1 MQVELHVEL
10 VDVGGDGHQQE
21 AEQQGQHKD
30 IAEPQHNMRA
40 MFDIVVQYS
49 KREPTGTFSSSK
61 QVTTLKIFKSD
72 GWLSIIK
79 FCK

>member
-10 VDVGGDGHQQE
+10 VDVGSDGHQQE

-40 MFDIVVQYS
+40 IFGNVVQYS
-49 KREPTGTFSSSK
+49 ENEPTDTFSSFK
-61 QVTTLKIFKSD
+61 QVTTLRIFK
-72 GWLSIIK
+72 
-79 FCK
+79 